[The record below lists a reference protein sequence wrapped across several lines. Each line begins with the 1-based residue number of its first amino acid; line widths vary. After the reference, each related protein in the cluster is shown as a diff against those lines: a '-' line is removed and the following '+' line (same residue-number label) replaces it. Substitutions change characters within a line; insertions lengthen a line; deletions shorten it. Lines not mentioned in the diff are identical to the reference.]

1 VSWGTLPCYAWSAH
15 ILARNWSAPLS
26 LAGTR
31 GRCIELATRE
41 TSAAQN
47 STVRTGGVTGTVL
60 GIAAVVALGG
70 FLFGYDT
77 GVISGALSFI
87 TTDFHLS
94 SFTSGLVVSAIL
106 IGAMVGALSS
116 GRVADRFGRRIVI
129 IAAAAIFTLGAVL
142 AALAPSAPALI
153 AARVVLGIGVGIA
166 SALVPVFIAEV
177 APPAARGRL
186 VAVNQLLI
194 TIGIVV
200 AYAIGYAFTS
210 SHDWRAMFALAVIP
224 SVGLGIGMLF
234 MPESPRWLIAK
245 GREDEARRVLAR
257 VRPAGD
263 ADAEIA
269 EIRQVRPEGAVKLRE
284 LARKWVVP
292 ALIAGVGLQI
302 LGQATGVN
310 TVIYYAPT
318 IFKHAGLGSS
328 AAILATVG
336 VGVVNMV
343 MTVVGMN
350 LVDRIGRRRLLLIG
364 AAIQALALVALSVT
378 FTIAGLSAGTGAI
391 AFVCVVIFIAAAAA
405 CLDVVVFIIPSEIYP
420 LGVRGTA
427 MSVTLFAN
435 WGMGFVVSLTFLTLL
450 QALGTAGSFWLYAA
464 LCAVLVVFTARFI
477 PETRGRSLEE
487 IEVDLQRRAA
497 VRARR

>member
-1 VSWGTLPCYAWSAH
+1 M
-15 ILARNWSAPLS
+15 
-26 LAGTR
+26 
-31 GRCIELATRE
+31 ATSE
-41 TSAAQN
+41 TSAEKTTA
-47 STVRTGGVTGTVL
+47 RTGGMTGAVMR
-60 GIAAVVALGG
+60 IAAVVALGG

-106 IGAMVGALSS
+106 VGAMVGSLSS
-116 GRVADRFGRRIVI
+116 GRIADRFGRRTAIIV
-129 IAAAAIFTLGAVL
+129 AAAVFTLGAIF
-142 AALAPSAPALI
+142 AAVAPSAPALV
-153 AARVVLGIGVGIA
+153 AARVVLGLGVGLA

-186 VAVNQLLI
+186 VAINQLLI

-210 SHDWRAMFALAVIP
+210 SHDWRAMFAIAVIP

-234 MPESPRWLIAK
+234 MPESPRWLIAQ

-263 ADAEIA
+263 AAAEIE
-269 EIRQVRPEGAVKLRE
+269 EIRQVRPEDAVKLRE
-284 LARKWVVP
+284 LARRWVIP
-292 ALIAGVGLQI
+292 ALVAGVGLQI

-350 LVDRIGRRRLLLIG
+350 LVDRIGRRRLLITG
-364 AAIQALALVALSVT
+364 VAIQMLALVALSLT
-378 FTIAGLSAGTGAI
+378 FSIAGLSASTGMI
-391 AFVCVVIFIAAAAA
+391 AFVLVLIYIAAAAA
-405 CLDVVVFIIPSEIYP
+405 CLDVVIFIIPSEIYP
-420 LGVRGTA
+420 LAVRGTA

-435 WGMGFVVSLTFLTLL
+435 WGMGFVVSLTFLSLL
-450 QALGTAGSFWLYAA
+450 QALGTSGSFWLYAG
-464 LCAVLVVFTARFI
+464 LCAVTVVFAARFI
-477 PETRGRSLEE
+477 PETRGRSLED
-487 IEVDLQRRAA
+487 IEVDLHQRAA
-497 VRARR
+497 VRAAR

>member
-1 VSWGTLPCYAWSAH
+1 M
-15 ILARNWSAPLS
+15 
-26 LAGTR
+26 
-31 GRCIELATRE
+31 ATSE
-41 TSAAQN
+41 TSAEKTTA
-47 STVRTGGVTGTVL
+47 RTGGMTGAVMR
-60 GIAAVVALGG
+60 IAAVVALGG

-106 IGAMVGALSS
+106 VGAMIGALSS
-116 GRVADRFGRRIVI
+116 GRIADRFGRRTAIIV
-129 IAAAAIFTLGAVL
+129 AAAVFTLGAIF
-142 AALAPSAPALI
+142 AAVAPSAPALV
-153 AARVVLGIGVGIA
+153 AARVVLGLGVGLA

-186 VAVNQLLI
+186 VAINQLMI

-210 SHDWRAMFALAVIP
+210 SHDWRAMFAIAVIP

-234 MPESPRWLIAK
+234 MPESPRWLIAQ

-269 EIRQVRPEGAVKLRE
+269 EIRQVRPGGAVKLRE
-284 LARKWVVP
+284 LARKWVLP

-328 AAILATVG
+328 ASILATVG

-350 LVDRIGRRRLLLIG
+350 LVDRVGRRRLLITG
-364 AAIQALALVALSVT
+364 VAVQMLALVALAVT
-378 FTIAGLSAGTGAI
+378 FGIGGLSASTGTI
-391 AFVCVVIFIAAAAA
+391 AFILVLIYIAAAAA
-405 CLDVVVFIIPSEIYP
+405 CLDVVIFIIPSEIYP

-435 WGMGFVVSLTFLTLL
+435 WGMGFVVSLTFLSLL
-450 QALGTAGSFWLYAA
+450 QALGTSGSFWLYAG
-464 LCAVLVVFTARFI
+464 LCAVTVVFAARFV

-487 IEVDLQRRAA
+487 IEADLHQRAGA
-497 VRARR
+497 GARS

>member
-1 VSWGTLPCYAWSAH
+1 M
-15 ILARNWSAPLS
+15 
-26 LAGTR
+26 
-31 GRCIELATRE
+31 ATRE
-41 TSAAQN
+41 KP
-47 STVRTGGVTGTVL
+47 VTGKSTARSEMTGPVI
-60 GIAAVVALGG
+60 GIAVVVALGG

-106 IGAMVGALSS
+106 VGAMVGALSS
-116 GRVADRFGRRIVI
+116 GRIADRFGRRAAIIV
-129 IAAAAIFTLGAVL
+129 AAAVFAVGAIFAAV
-142 AALAPSAPALI
+142 APDAPALV
-153 AARVVLGIGVGIA
+153 AARVVLGLGVGLA

-234 MPESPRWLIAK
+234 MPESPRWLIAQ

-263 ADAEIA
+263 ADAEIT

-284 LARKWVVP
+284 LTRKWVLP

-328 AAILATVG
+328 ASILATVG

-350 LVDRIGRRRLLLIG
+350 LVDRVGRRRLLITG
-364 AAIQALALVALSVT
+364 VAVQMLALVALAAT
-378 FTIAGLSAGTGAI
+378 FGIGGLSASTGTI
-391 AFVCVVIFIAAAAA
+391 AFILVLIYIAAAAA
-405 CLDVVVFIIPSEIYP
+405 CLDVVIFIIPSEIYP

-435 WGMGFVVSLTFLTLL
+435 WGMGFVVSLTFLSLL
-450 QALGTAGSFWLYAA
+450 QALGTSGSFWLYAA
-464 LCAVLVVFTARFI
+464 LCAVTVVFAARFV

-487 IEVDLQRRAA
+487 IEADLHQRAGAGANR
-497 VRARR
+497 

>member
-1 VSWGTLPCYAWSAH
+1 M
-15 ILARNWSAPLS
+15 
-26 LAGTR
+26 
-31 GRCIELATRE
+31 ATRE
-41 TSAAQN
+41 KPVTGKSAAQ
-47 STVRTGGVTGTVL
+47 SEMTGPVI

-94 SFTSGLVVSAIL
+94 SFTSGVVVSAIL
-106 IGAMVGALSS
+106 VGAMVGALSS
-116 GRVADRFGRRIVI
+116 GRIADRFGRRAAI
-129 IAAAAIFTLGAVL
+129 ITAAAIFTLGAIL
-142 AALAPSAPALI
+142 AAVAPSAATLI
-153 AARVVLGIGVGIA
+153 VARFVLGLGVGLA

-224 SVGLGIGMLF
+224 SVGLGIGMVF
-234 MPESPRWLIAK
+234 MPESPRWLIAR

-269 EIRQVRPEGAVKLRE
+269 EIRQVRPEGTVKLRE
-284 LARKWVVP
+284 LTRKWVVP
-292 ALIAGVGLQI
+292 ALVAAVGLQI

-318 IFKHAGLGSS
+318 IFKHAGLGGS
-328 AAILATVG
+328 ASVLATVG

-350 LVDRIGRRRLLLIG
+350 LVDRVGRRRLLITGVTVQML
-364 AAIQALALVALSVT
+364 ALAALSLTVT
-378 FTIAGLSAGTGAI
+378 IGGLNASTGMI
-391 AFVCVVIFIAAAAA
+391 AFICVIVFIAAAAVA
-405 CLDVVVFIIPSEIYP
+405 LDVVIFIIPSEIYP
-420 LGVRGTA
+420 QAVRGTG

-450 QALGTAGSFWLYAA
+450 QALGTAGSFWLYAG
-464 LCAVLVVFTARFI
+464 LCAVTVVFAVRFI

-487 IEVDLQRRAA
+487 IEADLHQRAGA
-497 VRARR
+497 GARS

>member
-1 VSWGTLPCYAWSAH
+1 M
-15 ILARNWSAPLS
+15 
-26 LAGTR
+26 
-31 GRCIELATRE
+31 ATRE
-41 TSAAQN
+41 KP
-47 STVRTGGVTGTVL
+47 VTGKSTARNEMTRPVI

-106 IGAMVGALSS
+106 VGAMVGALSS
-116 GRVADRFGRRIVI
+116 GRIADRFGRRPAI
-129 IAAAAIFTLGAVL
+129 IAAAGVFAIGAIFAAV
-142 AALAPSAPALI
+142 APSAPALVV
-153 AARVVLGIGVGIA
+153 ARFVLGLGVGLA

-210 SHDWRAMFALAVIP
+210 SHDWRAMFAIAVIP

-234 MPESPRWLIAK
+234 MPESPRWLITH

-257 VRPAGD
+257 VRPGGD

-269 EIRQVRPEGAVKLRE
+269 EIRQVRPEGAVKLRA
-284 LARKWVVP
+284 LASKWVLP

-328 AAILATVG
+328 ASILATVG
-336 VGVVNMV
+336 VGVVNML

-350 LVDRIGRRRLLLIG
+350 LVDRVGRRRLLITG
-364 AAIQALALVALSVT
+364 VAIQMLALAALALT
-378 FTIAGLSAGTGAI
+378 FGIGGLSASTGMI
-391 AFVCVVIFIAAAAA
+391 AFILVLIYIAAAAA
-405 CLDVVVFIIPSEIYP
+405 CLDVVIFIIPSEIYP
-420 LGVRGTA
+420 LSVRGTA

-435 WGMGFVVSLTFLTLL
+435 WGMGFVISLTFLSLL
-450 QALGTAGSFWLYAA
+450 QALGTSGSFWLYAA
-464 LCAVLVVFTARFI
+464 LCAVTVVFAARFV

-487 IEVDLQRRAA
+487 IEADLHQRAGAGAKR
-497 VRARR
+497 

>member
-1 VSWGTLPCYAWSAH
+1 M
-15 ILARNWSAPLS
+15 
-26 LAGTR
+26 
-31 GRCIELATRE
+31 ATRE
-41 TSAAQN
+41 KPDTAK
-47 STVRTGGVTGTVL
+47 STARPGEMTRAVV
-60 GIAAVVALGG
+60 GITAVVALGG

-87 TTDFHLS
+87 TSDFHLS
-94 SFTSGLVVSAIL
+94 SFSSGFVVSAIL
-106 IGAMVGALSS
+106 IGAMIGALSS
-116 GRVADRFGRRIVI
+116 GRIADRFGRRPAI
-129 IAAAAIFTLGAVL
+129 ITAAAVFTLGAIL
-142 AALAPSAPALI
+142 AAVAPSAPALI
-153 AARVVLGIGVGIA
+153 VARVVLGLGVGLA

-186 VAVNQLLI
+186 VAINQLLI

-210 SHDWRAMFALAVIP
+210 SHDWRAMFAIAVIP

-234 MPESPRWLIAK
+234 MPESPRWLIAR
-245 GREDEARRVLAR
+245 GREDEARRVLTR

-336 VGVVNMV
+336 VGVVNML

-350 LVDRIGRRRLLLIG
+350 LVDRIGRRRLLITG
-364 AAIQALALVALSVT
+364 VTIQMLALVALSLT
-378 FTIAGLSAGTGAI
+378 FTIAGLSASTGVI
-391 AFVCVVIFIAAAAA
+391 AVICVIIFIAAAAA

-420 LGVRGTA
+420 LSVRGTA

-450 QALGTAGSFWLYAA
+450 QALGTSGSFWLYAG
-464 LCAVLVVFTARFI
+464 LCAVTVVFAARFI

-487 IEVDLQRRAA
+487 IEADLHQRAGAA
-497 VRARR
+497 PKR

>member
-1 VSWGTLPCYAWSAH
+1 M
-15 ILARNWSAPLS
+15 
-26 LAGTR
+26 
-31 GRCIELATRE
+31 ATRE
-41 TSAAQN
+41 KPPSEK
-47 STVRTGGVTGTVL
+47 STAGTGETTRAVI

-106 IGAMVGALSS
+106 VGAMIGALSS
-116 GRVADRFGRRIVI
+116 GRIADRFGRRIAI
-129 IAAAAIFTLGAVL
+129 IVAAAVFTVGAIFAAV
-142 AALAPSAPALI
+142 APDAPALV
-153 AARVVLGIGVGIA
+153 AARVVLGLGVGLA

-210 SHDWRAMFALAVIP
+210 SHDWRAMFAIAVIP

-234 MPESPRWLIAK
+234 MPESPRWLIAQ

-284 LARKWVVP
+284 LARKWVLP

-328 AAILATVG
+328 ASILATVG

-350 LVDRIGRRRLLLIG
+350 LVDRIGRRRLLITG
-364 AAIQALALVALSVT
+364 VAVQMLALVALALT
-378 FTIAGLSAGTGAI
+378 FGIGGLSTSTGTIAFILVLI
-391 AFVCVVIFIAAAAA
+391 YIAAAAA

-435 WGMGFVVSLTFLTLL
+435 WGMGFVVSLTFLSLL
-450 QALGTAGSFWLYAA
+450 QALGTSGSFWLYAA
-464 LCAVLVVFTARFI
+464 LCAVTVVFAARFI

-487 IEVDLQRRAA
+487 IEADLHRRAGTGA
-497 VRARR
+497 KR

>member
-1 VSWGTLPCYAWSAH
+1 M
-15 ILARNWSAPLS
+15 
-26 LAGTR
+26 
-31 GRCIELATRE
+31 ATRE
-41 TSAAQN
+41 KPPSEK
-47 STVRTGGVTGTVL
+47 STAGTGETRAVI

-106 IGAMVGALSS
+106 VGAMVGALSS
-116 GRVADRFGRRIVI
+116 GRIADRFGRRPATIPAPGVFPI
-129 IAAAAIFTLGAVL
+129 GAIFAAV
-142 AALAPSAPALI
+142 APSAPALVV
-153 AARVVLGIGVGIA
+153 ARFVLGLGVGLA

-210 SHDWRAMFALAVIP
+210 SHDWRAMFAIAVIP

-234 MPESPRWLIAK
+234 MPESPRWLITH

-257 VRPAGD
+257 VRPSGD

-269 EIRQVRPEGAVKLRE
+269 EIRQVRPEGAVKLRA

-318 IFKHAGLGSS
+318 IFKQAGLGSS
-328 AAILATVG
+328 ASILATVG
-336 VGVVNMV
+336 VGVVNML

-350 LVDRIGRRRLLLIG
+350 LVDRVGRRRLLITGVAVQML
-364 AAIQALALVALSVT
+364 ALAALALT
-378 FTIAGLSAGTGAI
+378 FGIGGLSASTGMI
-391 AFVCVVIFIAAAAA
+391 AFILVLIYIAAAAA
-405 CLDVVVFIIPSEIYP
+405 CLDVVIFIIPSEIYP
-420 LGVRGTA
+420 LSVRGTA

-435 WGMGFVVSLTFLTLL
+435 WGMGFVISLTFLSLL
-450 QALGTAGSFWLYAA
+450 QALGTSGSFWLYAA
-464 LCAVLVVFTARFI
+464 LCAVTVVFAARFV

-487 IEVDLQRRAA
+487 IEADLHQRAGA
-497 VRARR
+497 GARR